1 MKFHSPCRWA
11 RAKVGLTLNNMDKNL
26 VVAITGGLGS
36 GKSQALLTLKNAG
49 YHTISC
55 DEITN
60 ELYNDKKVIK
70 RLAKMFPNAKR
81 GFIFLRVDKK
91 EIAKTVFSNP
101 QKLASLTEFLTPL
114 ILKQS
119 LLRAQKNDG
128 VTFIEVPLLFETNAQ
143 DNFDKVLVIKRQ
155 LTERINSVMKRSNL
169 TKEQVLERINAQFD
183 YDNNDLENCVIIN
196 NDDSIESF
204 RQAVMDFAKSL

>member
-1 MKFHSPCRWA
+1 M
-11 RAKVGLTLNNMDKNL
+11 
-26 VVAITGGLGS
+26 
-36 GKSQALLTLKNAG
+36 
-49 YHTISC
+49 
-55 DEITN
+55 
-60 ELYNDKKVIK
+60 
-70 RLAKMFPNAKR
+70 
-81 GFIFLRVDKK
+81 
-91 EIAKTVFSNP
+91 
-101 QKLASLTEFLTPL
+101 
-114 ILKQS
+114 
-119 LLRAQKNDG
+119 RAQKNDG

-183 YDNNDLENCVIIN
+183 YDNNDLKNCVIIN